1 MTTLNING
9 RRVKVDD
16 GFLQLS
22 PEEQERTV
30 GEIASQIGVG
40 QQGTQPQ
47 PKAEAAG
54 KLDNYYS
61 SGIYAGKYNPLGTIA
76 RSLDASVEAG
86 GDALTFGWGDEAAGM
101 MGMDTQAIRGRR
113 EALRESNPVASTVG
127 AIGGGLALAGP
138 LSRIGPSAMASGQGL
153 GIRALAGGL
162 EGGILGGLYGAGAA
176 DDGSRLMGGM
186 QGGGIGGAFGLA
198 FPLVAAGAGKAYEA
212 FRNASNATPIA
223 QQAGISPETARAL
236 GGILD
241 ADGALGPQGQASM
254 SRAGHERMLVDAG
267 PTAQGV
273 LDTTVQRG
281 GPGAR
286 VAREAIDGRVARDS
300 QSLVAALDSALG
312 QPRGVAAT
320 REGIR
325 TGTSAARRAAYNAAY
340 SKPINYADPTAMQIE
355 GLVKGRVPGSAIA
368 RANQLMRAEGHQSHQ
383 ILAQIADDGSVVFER
398 LPDVRQLD
406 YITRALNDLAEAG
419 EGAGVMGGQNALGQA
434 YQNLSRDIR
443 DGLRELVPEYGV
455 ALETAAD
462 PIRRSKAVELGSKL
476 LSRSMARDEAAM
488 AVRGMTGPENQAV
501 AQGIRS
507 QIDEAMANVQRTATD
522 PNVDARAALD
532 ALKELS
538 SPANRQKTSLVLD
551 DQAANQL
558 FDELDR
564 VAQSFEL
571 RAAVTANSRT
581 FGRNEIKERVK
592 AMAGADGPVRTALR
606 GEAPSA
612 MKGLVQA
619 LTGETPARQAARE
632 DQLYLELA
640 RLLTRRGGAGQQVY
654 DAIGKIGQTDAAT
667 ALMRDRIV
675 RAITGPQTSYPA
687 SQQAYSR

>member
-1 MTTLNING
+1 MTPEQQRALALARA
-9 RRVKVDD
+9 RR
-16 GFLQLS
+16 
-22 PEEQERTV
+22 RR
-30 GEIASQIGVG
+30 
-40 QQGTQPQ
+40 
-47 PKAEAAG
+47 AEAEQSQTA
-54 KLDNYYS
+54 KQIDDYYS
-61 SGIYAGKYNPLGTIA
+61 SGIYAGEYNPLGAVA
-76 RSLDASVEAG
+76 RTLDAATTAG
-86 GDALTFGWGDEAAGM
+86 GDVLTTGWGDEAAGL
-101 MGMDTQAIRGRR
+101 MGMDTQAIRGRQD
-113 EALRESNPVASTVG
+113 ALRESNPIASTVG
-127 AIGGGLALAGP
+127 AVGGGLALAGP

-176 DDGSRLMGGM
+176 DEESRLMGAA
-186 QGGGIGGAFGLA
+186 QGGAIGSAAGAA
-198 FPLVAAGAGKAYEA
+198 FPLVAAGAGKLYETA
-212 FRNASNATPIA
+212 RNAMQARPIA

-241 ADGALGPQGQASM
+241 ADDALGPQGQAAM

-286 VAREAIDGRVARDS
+286 VAREAIDARVSRDS
-300 QSLVAALDSALG
+300 AALSRALDDALG
-312 QPRGVAAT
+312 RPQGVATT

-325 TGTSAARRAAYNAAY
+325 TGSAAARHAAYDGPKGAY
-340 SKPINYADPTAMQIE
+340 AQAIDYADPRAMQIE
-355 GLVKGRVPGSAIA
+355 SMIKGRVPGSAIA
-368 RANQLMRAEGHQSHQ
+368 RANQLMRAEGHQSQQ

-419 EGAGVMGGQNALGQA
+419 EGAGAMGGQNALGRA

-443 DGLRELVPEYGV
+443 DTLRGLVPEYGK

-476 LSRSMARDEAAM
+476 LSRGMARDEAAM
-488 AVRGMTGPENQAV
+488 ALRGMTGPEKQAV

-522 PNVDARAALD
+522 PNIDARAALD
-532 ALKELS
+532 ALKKLS
-538 SPANRQKTSLVLD
+538 SPANRQKTALVIGD
-551 DQAANQL
+551 GPAKQM

-564 VAQSFEL
+564 AAQSFEL
-571 RAAVTANSRT
+571 KAAVMQNSRT
-581 FGRNEIKERVK
+581 FGRGEVKGRVK
-592 AMAGADGPVRTALR
+592 DLSGADGPLRTAMR
-606 GEAPSA
+606 GEPVNAT
-612 MKGLVQA
+612 KRVIQA

-632 DQLYLELA
+632 DQLFLEIA
-640 RLLTRRGGAGQQVY
+640 QLLTRRGGAGQQVY

-667 ALMRDRIV
+667 ALMRDRIIS
-675 RAITGPQTSYPA
+675 ALTGPQTSYPVA
-687 SQQAYSR
+687 TQSQGRL

>member
-1 MTTLNING
+1 MAELDEL
-9 RRVKVDD
+9 RLRARARK
-16 GFLQLS
+16 
-22 PEEQERTV
+22 R
-30 GEIASQIGVG
+30 
-40 QQGTQPQ
+40 
-47 PKAEAAG
+47 KAEAEAPAG
-54 KLDNYYS
+54 QAAASNQLDNYYS
-61 SGIYAGKYNPLGTIA
+61 SGIFAGQYNPLGAVA
-76 RSLDASVEAG
+76 RSLDAATSAG
-86 GDALTFGWGDEAAGM
+86 GDALTLGWGDEAAGA
-101 MGMDTQAIRGRR
+101 MGMDTQAIRGRQ
-113 EALRESNPVASTVG
+113 EALRESNPIASTAG

-138 LSRIGPSAMASGQGL
+138 LGRIGPSAMAAGQGL

-162 EGGILGGLYGAGAA
+162 EGMLFGGAYGAGAA
-176 DDGSRLMGGM
+176 DDESRLEGAAR
-186 QGGGIGGAFGLA
+186 GGGIGGALGVA
-198 FPLVAAGAGKAYEA
+198 FPLAAAGIGKTYEA
-212 FRNASNATPIA
+212 LRNSRNAAPIA
-223 QQAGISPETARAL
+223 RQAGISPETARSL

-273 LDTTVQRG
+273 LDTTIQRG

-286 VAREAIDGRVARDS
+286 VAREAIDGRVGRDS
-300 QSLVAALDSALG
+300 VSLTSALDDALG
-312 QPRGVAAT
+312 QPQGVAAT

-325 TGTSAARRAAYNAAY
+325 TGSSAARRSAYDAAY
-340 SKPINYADPTAMQIE
+340 SQPINYADPKAMQIE
-355 GLVKGRVPGSAIA
+355 GLVKGRVPGSAIN
-368 RANQLMRAEGHQSHQ
+368 RANQLMRAEGHQSQQ
-383 ILAQIADDGSVVFER
+383 IMAQIADDGSVAFER

-419 EGAGVMGGQNALGQA
+419 EGAGAMGGQNALGRA

-443 DGLRELVPEYGV
+443 DNLRNLVPEYGQ

-476 LSRSMARDEAAM
+476 LSRGMARDEAAI
-488 AVRGMTGPENQAV
+488 AVKGMTGPEKQAV

-532 ALKELS
+532 ALKRLS
-538 SPANRQKTSLVLD
+538 SPSNRQKTSIVLG
-551 DQAANQL
+551 DQASKRL

-571 RAAVTANSRT
+571 RAAVTTNSRT
-581 FGRNEIKERVK
+581 FGRQAIGERVK
-592 AMAGADGPVRTALR
+592 DMSGADTALR
-606 GEAPSA
+606 AAKKGEGVNTY
-612 MKGLVQA
+612 KRIVQA
-619 LTGETPARQAARE
+619 LTGETPARQARRE
-632 DQLYLELA
+632 DQLYLEMA

-675 RAITGPQTSYPA
+675 KSLTGAQTSYPSGILA
-687 SQQAYSR
+687 QHHRQ